1 MIKFYSRGQNWEFHL
16 WLSNCL
22 QFFVNWYFQ
31 KNNNKF
37 VGKLKLLS
45 ISNTC
50 LYCVILYL
58 NGNEKRKNRRKLPL
72 VIKFYSRG
80 QNWEFCNFLIN
91 WYFQKNNNKFVGKLK
106 LLSFSNTCLYCVILY
121 LNGNEKRKNRRK
133 LPLVIKFYSRGQ
145 NWEFCNFLINW
156 YFQKNNNKFVGKLKL
171 LSFSNTCLYCVILY
185 LNGNEKRKNRRK
197 LPLVI
202 KFYSRGQNWEF
213 CNFLIN
219 WYFQKNNNKFVGK
232 LKLLSISNTCLYC
245 VILYLNG
252 NEKRKNRRKLPLV
265 IKFYSRGQNWEFCN
279 FLINWYFQKN
289 NNKFVGKLKLLS
301 ISNTC
306 LYCVILYL
314 NGNEKRKN
322 RRKLPLVIKFYSR
335 GQNWEFCNCF
345 DQLIFSEKQQQIRWK
360 TQIIEYF

>member
-1 MIKFYSRGQNWEFHL
+1 MIKFYSRGQNWEFCNFL
-16 WLSNCL
+16 INWYFQKNNNKFVGKLKLLSFSNTCLYCVILYLNGNEKRKNRRKLPLVIKFYSRGQNWEFCNCL
-22 QFFVNWYFQ
+22 INWYFQ

-106 LLSFSNTCLYCVILY
+106 LLS
-121 LNGNEKRKNRRK
+121 
-133 LPLVIKFYSRGQ
+133 
-145 NWEFCNFLINW
+145 
-156 YFQKNNNKFVGKLKL
+156 
-171 LSFSNTCLYCVILY
+171 
-185 LNGNEKRKNRRK
+185 
-197 LPLVI
+197 
-202 KFYSRGQNWEF
+202 
-213 CNFLIN
+213 
-219 WYFQKNNNKFVGK
+219 
-232 LKLLSISNTCLYC
+232 ISNTCLHC

-335 GQNWEFCNCF
+335 GQNWEFCNC
-345 DQLIFSEKQQQIRWK
+345 LINWYFQKNNNKFVGKLKLLSISNTCLYCVILYLNGNEKRK
-360 TQIIEYF
+360 NRRNSTCD